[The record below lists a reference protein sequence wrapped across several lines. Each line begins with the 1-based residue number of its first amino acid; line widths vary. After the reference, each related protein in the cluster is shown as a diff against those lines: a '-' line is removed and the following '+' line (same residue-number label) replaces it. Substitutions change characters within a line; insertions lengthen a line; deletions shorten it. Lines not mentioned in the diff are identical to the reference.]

1 MRFGMMALFAI
12 ANVRGST
19 TIHQLR
25 LRLRF
30 EQTAGVLK
38 DG

>member
-1 MRFGMMALFAI
+1 MRFGMIGLYAVAY
-12 ANVRGST
+12 VRGST

-30 EQTAGVLK
+30 EQTARVPK
-38 DG
+38 DK